1 MPELHTLV
9 HCWERL
15 PHDAPMALLTRKRII
30 GDRMMISRVELA
42 KGCDVPSHS
51 HANEQFAVLL
61 SGTML
66 FGLGAPGTLDYREV
80 NLHAGE
86 VLHLPSN
93 LPHSAFAVEDCVIL
107 DLFSPPSQK
116 TGIDRR

>member
-1 MPELHTLV
+1 MSDTSNLV
-9 HCWERL
+9 HRWETL
-15 PHDAPMALLTRKRII
+15 PDDAPMALLTRKRVI
-30 GDRMMISRVELA
+30 GEQMMISRVVLS

-51 HANEQFAVLL
+51 HANEQFAILL
-61 SGTML
+61 SGKVR
-66 FGLGAPGTLDYREV
+66 FGLGAPGTPEHREV
-80 NLHAGE
+80 VVNAGE

-93 LPHSAFAVEDCVIL
+93 LPHSAFALEETLIL